1 MSFVY
6 VALETTGAILR
17 RIVDV
22 YMYLLRQELGASC
35 GLLCACGGLSDA
47 AQAVADR
54 LEVRPLA
61 VFGVN
66 TSRVDVM
73 AGAGHVEFCRIC
85 VSGVDPFYLRAAM
98 VEFIASTFTCARR
111 RFEEVGITEIIRLI
125 HYAFDLLYGG
135 HDGSSSDL
143 NFGRVGQRRA
153 QSEPFQ

>member
-22 YMYLLRQELGASC
+22 YMYLLRRELGASC

-54 LEVRPLA
+54 LEVCPLA

-73 AGAGHVEFCRIC
+73 TGAGHVEFCRIC

-111 RFEEVGITEIIRLI
+111 RVEEVGIAELIRLI

-135 HDGSSSDL
+135 HDGSSSDV
-143 NFGRVGQRRA
+143 FTGSTG
-153 QSEPFQ
+153 

>member
-6 VALETTGAILR
+6 VVLEATGTILR

-22 YMYLLRQELGASC
+22 YMYLLRRELGASC
-35 GLLCACGGLSDA
+35 GILCACGRLSDT

-54 LEVRPLA
+54 FEICPLA

-66 TSRVDVM
+66 ASRVNVM

-85 VSGVDPFYLRAAM
+85 VSGIDPFYLRAAM
-98 VEFIASTFTCARR
+98 VEFITPAFTCARWR
-111 RFEEVGITEIIRLI
+111 IEEVRIAELIRLI

-135 HDGSSSDL
+135 HDGSSSVVF
-143 NFGRVGQRRA
+143 NGSTG
-153 QSEPFQ
+153 

>member
-6 VALETTGAILR
+6 VALEATGAILR
-17 RIVDV
+17 RIVYV
-22 YMYLLRQELGASC
+22 YMYLLRRKLGASC

-54 LEVRPLA
+54 LEVCPLA

-66 TSRVDVM
+66 ASRVDVM

-85 VSGVDPFYLRAAM
+85 VSGIDPFYLRSAM
-98 VEFIASTFTCARR
+98 VEFITPAFTCARWR
-111 RFEEVGITEIIRLI
+111 VEEVGIAELIRLI

-135 HDGSSSDL
+135 HDGSSSVV
-143 NFGRVGQRRA
+143 FTGSTG
-153 QSEPFQ
+153 

>member
-22 YMYLLRQELGASC
+22 YMYLLRRKLGASC

-54 LEVRPLA
+54 FEICPLA

-66 TSRVDVM
+66 ASRVDVM

-98 VEFIASTFTCARR
+98 VEFITPAFTCARR
-111 RFEEVGITEIIRLI
+111 RVEEVGIAELIRLI
-125 HYAFDLLYGG
+125 HYAFDLFYGG
-135 HDGSSSDL
+135 HDGSSSVV
-143 NFGRVGQRRA
+143 FTGSTG
-153 QSEPFQ
+153 

>member
-1 MSFVY
+1 MSFIY
-6 VALETTGAILR
+6 VALEATEMILR

-22 YMYLLRQELGASC
+22 YMYLLRRKLGASC

-54 LEVRPLA
+54 FEICPLA

-66 TSRVDVM
+66 TSRVNVV
-73 AGAGHVEFCRIC
+73 AGAGHMEFCRIC

-98 VEFIASTFTCARR
+98 VEFITPAFTCARR
-111 RFEEVGITEIIRLI
+111 RVEEVGIAELIRLI

-135 HDGSSSDL
+135 HDGSSSVV
-143 NFGRVGQRRA
+143 FTGSTG
-153 QSEPFQ
+153 